1 MQKFSH
7 DFLDFFFSKTVHEK
21 KNVYENQNDYRNNVN
36 LRLIFHLVFLY
47 VNFLMLRIIKQG
59 AHFQWC

>member
-7 DFLDFFFSKTVHEK
+7 DFLDFFFSKTVHEKK

-59 AHFQWC
+59 AHFQ